1 MAESR
6 QKSPAGGAPVRR
18 VVLPPALLGFL
29 LLLVLMFAL
38 SYAAGSAA
46 GPVSPGMSGTSTG
59 DTPPDG
65 GGEVQDMDMDM
76 GGMG

>member
-6 QKSPAGGAPVRR
+6 QKSPAGGTAVRS

-29 LLLVLMFAL
+29 LLLTLMFAL
-38 SYAAGSAA
+38 SYAVGSVA

-59 DTPPDG
+59 GTPPDG

-76 GGMG
+76 GGTG